1 MPKKKIVP
9 SEEETVLTPETLDEA
24 TKMVEDA
31 SAPEGQLDTEDP
43 MHAADTAEQMT
54 EEPLVAEETA
64 IEPQVALEGAEAVD
78 SPANAADV
86 AAESFFVPTDE
97 SGNESVGSET
107 AEEKSSPAEAFEADA
122 KPEPLV
128 LPVADVSGADNLAVS
143 AAPTDETPAP
153 KNSQPPA
160 RTADDLAPPMDE
172 ASDALKEEPA
182 PPEIMAAAD
191 EIENSLGSMSNSKKS
206 DRQLFFELKFNE
218 LDRYLTPDE
227 RQEWNSIYASYRGRS
242 ALSGTIT
249 GIDPLAISVR
259 NAKTGKT
266 ERQTMFCA
274 SIVPY
279 RVRIVIPES
288 EMWDEGMERPDFVLK
303 NMVGSTI
310 DYIIIKVDRE
320 NGFAIAS
327 RRLALKARR
336 YFFAHRP
343 AMHGEGARVKCNMLV
358 VGARRCLV
366 ECYGHDINLSQREL
380 RYSAIPDL
388 RNEYHPGQTLD
399 CIVKQYDRETDKL
412 KISVKETEPNPFDGA
427 ELRHPVGCRRQAVIA
442 GKYGGG
448 VFCNLSDGAVCMCNY
463 SYQHDDSD
471 FKIGAS
477 VIIVIQNYDVAKK
490 QIYGK
495 ILAKW

>member
-9 SEEETVLTPETLDEA
+9 SEEETVLMSETLDEITNA
-24 TKMVEDA
+24 EGNA
-31 SAPEGQLDTEDP
+31 SAPDREL
-43 MHAADTAEQMT
+43 HAEESMISEETAEQMAET
-54 EEPLVAEETA
+54 PLTDVDAV
-64 IEPQVALEGAEAVD
+64 IEPPVASWENKAAD
-78 SPANAADV
+78 SPVDATGNG
-86 AAESFFVPTDE
+86 AAESFFVPADE
-97 SGNESVGSET
+97 SGNESVGT
-107 AEEKSSPAEAFEADA
+107 DAAEENVSPAQAFA

-128 LPVADVSGADNLAVS
+128 LPVADASGADDH
-143 AAPTDETPAP
+143 AAPAVLTDETPLP
-153 KNSQPPA
+153 ENSQSPAHTAESLVPPVGE
-160 RTADDLAPPMDE
+160 T
-172 ASDALKEEPA
+172 SDSLKEEPA

-218 LDRYLTPDE
+218 LDRHLTPDE

-343 AMHGEGARVKCNMLV
+343 AMHGDGARVKCNMLV

-399 CIVKQYDRETDKL
+399 CIVKQYDKETDKL